1 MGGEDLH
8 DPRDD
13 RLGLQLDVH
22 PEHLLCLSAADGEV
36 AVGGNGRNRLG
47 EVVVLLELGGLG
59 GTGLDHLAPHH
70 ALLRVGLAHRA
81 AHVGD
86 VGDALSEDVARVLER
101 LVVRGGVGRA
111 SPNGVGEGLE
121 ALLAGDLG
129 ASAALGLVGL
139 VEVLEAGLDEAGLD
153 LGAELVGEL
162 ALLVDGLEDGRLA
175 LLELG
180 VVGEAFLDLAD
191 LHLVEV
197 AVRLLAVAGNERHR
211 ASVIDK
217 LLDCKRLRWRNPGV
231 LRRQFDYGHFGR
243 ESSVER

>member
-1 MGGEDLH
+1 MGGEYFH

-13 RLGLQLDVH
+13 WLRLQLDVH
-22 PEHLLCLSAADGEV
+22 PEHLLRLAAADSEV

-81 AHVGD
+81 ANVGD

-139 VEVLEAGLDEAGLD
+139 VEVLEAGLDEARLD

-162 ALLVDGLEDGRLA
+162 ALLVNGLEDGCLA

-180 VVGEAFLDLAD
+180 IIGEAFLDLAD

-197 AVRLLAVAGNERHR
+197 AVRLLAVSGDERHR
-211 ASVIDK
+211 APVVQE
-217 LLDCKRLRWRNPGV
+217 LLHRLGLQGIHPDF
-231 LRRQFDYGHFGR
+231 RRDSFY
-243 ESSVER
+243 